1 MTRILWIFT
10 GALVSA
16 SAAAHGQMVSNSA
29 IQNDPAKEQLCVQRA
44 KVKTVPFLIDQN
56 YVDRTRALLPDTTF
70 IAEDGIFPELIECRL
85 RYSTGRFEPDSRS
98 PEQSYWRLPRPPQ
111 FTPGIDTAAGQNM
124 AAAACLKAARDKVN
138 REGFDHSVE
147 SGVNEITLSVGPSY
161 NPGVK
166 IAGMKAE
173 RYDIAVAGSL
183 FYKASG
189 PDLDAVRASCLLSP
203 MLEVKSIQTK

>member
-1 MTRILWIFT
+1 
-10 GALVSA
+10 
-16 SAAAHGQMVSNSA
+16 
-29 IQNDPAKEQLCVQRA
+29 
-44 KVKTVPFLIDQN
+44 
-56 YVDRTRALLPDTTF
+56 
-70 IAEDGIFPELIECRL
+70 
-85 RYSTGRFEPDSRS
+85 
-98 PEQSYWRLPRPPQ
+98 
-111 FTPGIDTAAGQNM
+111 M

-138 REGFDHSVE
+138 REEFDHSVE

-183 FYKASG
+183 FYKSSG
-189 PDLDAVRASCLLSP
+189 PDLDAVRVSCLLSA